1 MKKLLALFLSLTLIS
16 ACFYAV
22 LGVSAELA
30 DGAPFTAYA
39 GKKALKISAYT
50 TDDQIAKALPKVNL
64 TKLSNYKYPEGN
76 FEISVSVTY
85 RLGGEG
91 LSDSGIKPS
100 LRLFYNNDWY
110 ADTYEMQVT
119 ETVTSD
125 KWTTMSAAFDVTK
138 TKTHAGEL
146 TNLVGAAVLLHSQG
160 GRQIQSDL
168 YVDSVIVKTGGETV
182 INESYESYENGK
194 TGTVGNTSWENNGGK
209 GTMTVV
215 ELGEEEVEPAADFP
229 AYKGEFALKIGKYT
243 AAQNQKETVKIALT
257 DLTKKEFLSGN
268 QKYFISVTYRLGGEG
283 LEDNGIKPALKLYYN
298 ADYWADTYPVSDTK
312 TITSDKWTTVSG
324 IVDAAGTNT
333 ASKITADSKF
343 GAALLFH
350 QAGENGVGKREVL
363 SDLYIDEVK
372 VEQLYED
379 GTKKEIINEGFE
391 GLYDST
397 VERVKNK
404 PQGENGFSAVLE
416 YVRLGDASD
425 SLSVV
430 SADTQTVYDGN
441 SALRIYRYNQFW
453 DTNLCFDFWNGS
465 IHQTSFNSIE
475 FTVSVAYYSYGNKPM
490 KLSAWLGY
498 CYEGEAFWEKHK
510 DVQFDGEV
518 TGLKGD
524 WVEYTGTVT
533 VPLDSNKQ
541 LAKTCIMLGEDKS
554 NSPTGADYA
563 IDNLVIKSNVTAD
576 IDLCNGKG
584 GFEDDSLIA
593 GNKGMVVDWYLNK
606 SKTAADNVNTIH
618 MERVS
623 GPEYTE
629 AYTPILS
636 KKTVDDN
643 GSFKV
648 EALIPQARTRYE
660 IKEYG
665 TLFHRTEKLYGA
677 ELTLDTSGVKKAFYK
692 TADSEALPE
701 KYTSVLTDSGKNSK
715 GYNNTKY
722 TARPYVTYYDNTK
735 ETEITFYG
743 EQVSNRSSDYKT
755 MPLGNFV
762 NKTPTK
768 LKLTEDNDYVL
779 TTESQVQLP
788 VENTVF
794 NIRLNSDYRV
804 GFIAAP
810 GSTLNAEDDAAADAK
825 TGDSDIKKGIVK
837 WFKDGDKYSVHN
849 LYLYVRVFV
858 THKNNIDSDGNI
870 KNNVKVT
877 DIDKTG
883 LKLIYVGTANVVA
896 DNRAKMADIALNRG
910 NYAVIT
916 HGSDV
921 HGDIVRLYNM
931 MQFSEAISADF
942 AAVTGDITAFA
953 YRTGYSAFVNAML
966 GRKTNVIAVAGN
978 HDIGYMP
985 NGAESDLK
993 KYEQLFSKLYSE
1005 YGYKNTESN
1014 KCYYYKDDEQHK
1026 LRVITLDQYERTNGV
1041 NDKYWEM
1048 RMNQP
1053 QVDFLIETLKST
1065 PEDYSIVLAYHSPEN
1080 ARSTRNVVDGTF
1092 YQQLETSDDGVP
1104 AVVADIIDAFISRT
1118 SINKQYDTSSTY
1130 TYNIRATADF
1140 KDAKATFVAHLT
1152 GHQHI
1157 DGVAYL
1163 PTTNTQLMLNVSCMT
1178 ATKGVKN
1185 GNALAESVDLIRSR
1199 DDYTQDCFNTYI
1211 IDTDKKVV
1219 RIIRIGADTKKDG
1232 GKRDYMNSSY
1242 DVTTVASYANAR

>member
-1 MKKLLALFLSLTLIS
+1 MELVMKKLLALFLSLTLIS

-30 DGAPFTAYA
+30 DGAPFTAYD
-39 GKKALKISAYT
+39 GKKALKISEYT
-50 TDDQIAKALPKVNL
+50 TDDQKAYALPKVNL
-64 TKLSNYKYPEGN
+64 TKLSGYEYPEGN

-85 RLGGEG
+85 RLGGDN

-100 LRLFYNNDWY
+100 LRLFYNSESWDQK
-110 ADTYEMQVT
+110 TYEMQVT
-119 ETVTSD
+119 ETITSD
-125 KWTTMSAAFDVTK
+125 KWTTMSATFDVTDIK
-138 TKTHAGEL
+138 TMKEGETAL
-146 TNLVGAAVLLHSQG
+146 RGAAVLLHSQG

-182 INESYESYENGK
+182 INESYETYENGK
-194 TGTVGNTSWENNGGK
+194 TGTVGNTSWENNAGV

-257 DLTKKEFLSGN
+257 DLTKEEFLSGN

-283 LEDNGIKPALKLYYN
+283 LEDNGIKPTLKLYYN
-298 ADYWADTYPVSDTK
+298 DQYWADTYPVSDTK

-324 IVDAAGTNT
+324 IVDATGTNT
-333 ASKITADSKF
+333 ASKIDANSKF
-343 GAALLFH
+343 SAALLFH
-350 QAGENGVGKREVL
+350 QAGEREVL

-416 YVRLGDASD
+416 YVRLGDAND

-430 SADTQTVYDGN
+430 SADTQTVYEGN
-441 SALRIYRYNQFW
+441 SALRIYRNNQFW
-453 DTNLCFDFWNGS
+453 NTNLCFDFWNKDIHTSGYGS
-465 IHQTSFNSIE
+465 ID

-490 KLSAWLGY
+490 KLSAWLYY
-498 CYEGEAFWEKHK
+498 CYDKEDFIT
-510 DVQFDGEV
+510 VPFVGEV

-533 VPLDSNKQ
+533 VPLES
-541 LAKTCIMLGEDKS
+541 AKTLGITRIILGEDRS
-554 NSPTGADYA
+554 SSPTGADYA
-563 IDNLVIKSNVTAD
+563 IDNLVITSTRTGET
-576 IDLCNGKG
+576 DLCNGYG
-584 GFEDDSLIA
+584 GFEDDKLITDT
-593 GNKGMVVDWYLNK
+593 KGMYVDEYANK
-606 SKTAADNVNTIH
+606 SKTASDKVNTIH

-636 KKTVDDN
+636 EKTVDDN

-665 TLFHRTEKLYGA
+665 TLFHRTEKLDGA

-735 ETEITFYG
+735 ETEVTFYG

-768 LKLTEDNDYVL
+768 LKLSEDNEYVL
-779 TTESQVQLP
+779 TTESHVQLP

-810 GSTLNAEDDAAADAK
+810 GSTLNAEDDEKADSK
-825 TGDSDIKKGIVK
+825 DGDSDIKKGIVK

-858 THKNNIDSDGNI
+858 THKDNIDSDGNI
-870 KNNVKVT
+870 RNNVKVT

-931 MQFSEAISADF
+931 MQFSETIGADF

-953 YRTGYSAFVNAML
+953 NRTGYSAFVNAML

-993 KYEQLFSKLYSE
+993 KYNQLFSQLYSE

-1080 ARSTRNVVDGTF
+1080 ARSTRKVVDDTF
-1092 YQQLETSDDGVP
+1092 FHQLETSGDGVP

-1130 TYNIRATADF
+1130 AYNIHATADF
-1140 KDAKATFVAHLT
+1140 SDAKATFVAHLT

-1178 ATKGVKN
+1178 ASKGVKM

-1242 DVTTVASYANAR
+1242 TVTAVASYANAR

>member
-30 DGAPFTAYA
+30 DGAPFTAYD
-39 GKKALKISAYT
+39 GKKALKISEYT

-64 TKLSNYKYPEGN
+64 TKLSGYEYPEGN

-85 RLGGEG
+85 RLGGDN

-100 LRLFYNNDWY
+100 LRLFYNNDWH
-110 ADTYEMQVT
+110 ADTYEMQAT

-125 KWTTMSAAFDVTK
+125 KWTTMSATFDVTE

-160 GRQIQSDL
+160 GRKIQSDL

-194 TGTVGNTSWENNGGK
+194 TGTVGNTSWENNGGA

-243 AAQNQKETVKIALT
+243 AAQNKEKTVKIVLT
-257 DLTKKEFLSGN
+257 DLTKEEFISGN

-298 ADYWADTYPVSDTK
+298 DQYWNDTYSVNDTK

-324 IVDAAGTNT
+324 IVDATETNT
-333 ASKITADSKF
+333 TSKIDENSKF
-343 GAALLFH
+343 SAALLCH
-350 QAGENGVGKREVL
+350 KAGEREVL

-379 GTKKEIINEGFE
+379 GTRKEIINEGFE
-391 GLYDST
+391 GLYDSS

-416 YVRLGDASD
+416 YVKLGDASD

-430 SADTQTVYDGN
+430 SADTQTVYEGN

-465 IHQTSFNSIE
+465 IHQKYFDSIE
-475 FTVSVAYYSYGNKPM
+475 FTVSVAYYNYGNKPM

-498 CYEGEAFWEKHK
+498 CYEGEAFWEKHT
-510 DVQFDGEV
+510 DVQFNGEV
-518 TGLKGD
+518 TGLNGD

-533 VPLDSNKQ
+533 LELDSTKQ
-541 LAKTCIMLGEDKS
+541 LAKTCIMLGEDLTKS
-554 NSPTGADYA
+554 DATTGYDYA
-563 IDNLVIKSNVTAD
+563 IDNLVIKSNVTGD

-584 GFEDDSLIA
+584 GFEDDSLIT
-593 GNKGMVVDWYLNK
+593 GSKGMVVDWSLNK
-606 SKTAADNVNTIH
+606 SKTADDKVNTIH

-665 TLFHRTEKLYGA
+665 TLFHRTEKLDGA
-677 ELTLDTSGVKKAFYK
+677 ELTLDTTGVKKAFYK

-735 ETEITFYG
+735 ETEVTFYG

-768 LKLTEDNDYVL
+768 LKLSEDNEYVL
-779 TTESQVQLP
+779 TTESHIQLP

-810 GSTLNAEDDAAADAK
+810 GSTLNAEDDEKADSK
-825 TGDSDIKKGIVK
+825 DGDSDIKKGIVK

-858 THKNNIDSDGNI
+858 THKDNIDSDGNI
-870 KNNVKVT
+870 RNNVKVT

-883 LKLIYVGTANVVA
+883 LKLIYVGTANIVA
-896 DNRAKMADIALNRG
+896 DNRAKMADIALDRG

-931 MQFSEAISADF
+931 MQFSEAIGADF

-953 YRTGYSAFVNAML
+953 NRTGYSAFVNAML

-993 KYEQLFSKLYSE
+993 KYNQLFSKLYSE

-1065 PEDYSIVLAYHSPEN
+1065 PKDYSIVLAYHSPEN
-1080 ARSTRNVVDGTF
+1080 ARSTRKVVDDTF
-1092 YQQLETSDDGVP
+1092 YHQLETSGDGVP
-1104 AVVADIIDAFISRT
+1104 AVVADIIDAFIGRT
-1118 SINKQYDTSSTY
+1118 AINKEYDTSSTY
-1130 TYNIRATADF
+1130 AYNIHAIADF

-1178 ATKGVKN
+1178 ASKGVKM

-1242 DVTTVASYANAR
+1242 TVTAVASYANAR

>member
-39 GKKALKISAYT
+39 GKKALKISEYT
-50 TDDQIAKALPKVNL
+50 TDDQKAYALPKVNL
-64 TKLSNYKYPEGN
+64 TKLSGYEYPEGN

-85 RLGGEG
+85 RLGGDN

-100 LRLFYNNDWY
+100 LRLFYNSESWDQK
-110 ADTYEMQVT
+110 TYEMQVT
-119 ETVTSD
+119 ETITSD
-125 KWTTMSAAFDVTK
+125 KWTTMSATFDVTDIK
-138 TKTHAGEL
+138 TMKEGETAL
-146 TNLVGAAVLLHSQG
+146 RGAAVLLHSQG

-182 INESYESYENGK
+182 INESYETYENGK
-194 TGTVGNTSWENNGGK
+194 TGTVGNTSWENNAGV

-257 DLTKKEFLSGN
+257 DLTKEEFLSGN

-298 ADYWADTYPVSDTK
+298 ENYWADTYPVSDTK

-324 IVDAAGTNT
+324 IVDAAGTKT
-333 ASKITADSKF
+333 DSKITADSKF

-430 SADTQTVYDGN
+430 SADTQTVYEGN
-441 SALRIYRYNQFW
+441 SALRIYRNNQFW
-453 DTNLCFDFWNGS
+453 NTNLCYDFWNKDIHTSGYDS
-465 IHQTSFNSIE
+465 ID

-490 KLSAWLGY
+490 KLSAWLYY
-498 CYEGEAFWEKHK
+498 CYDKEDFIT
-510 DVQFDGEV
+510 VPFVGEV

-533 VPLDSNKQ
+533 VPLNS
-541 LAKTCIMLGEDKS
+541 AKTLAITRIILGEDNAKDS
-554 NSPTGADYA
+554 SPTAADYA
-563 IDNLVIKSNVTAD
+563 IDNLVITSSRTGET
-576 IDLCNGKG
+576 DLCNEKG
-584 GFEDDSLIA
+584 GFEDNSLINA
-593 GNKGMVVDWYLNK
+593 DKGMYIDWYGNKSLN
-606 SKTAADNVNTIH
+606 DNVY
-618 MERVS
+618 MKLVS

-665 TLFHRTEKLYGA
+665 TLFHRTEKLDGA
-677 ELTLDTSGVKKAFYK
+677 ELTLDTTGVKKAFYK

-735 ETEITFYG
+735 ETEVTFYG

-768 LKLTEDNDYVL
+768 LKLSEDNEYVL
-779 TTESQVQLP
+779 TTESHVQLP

-810 GSTLNAEDDAAADAK
+810 GSTLNAEDDAAADSK
-825 TGDSDIKKGIVK
+825 DGDSDIKKGIVK

-858 THKNNIDSDGNI
+858 THKDNIDSDGNI
-870 KNNVKVT
+870 RNNVKVT

-931 MQFSEAISADF
+931 MQFSEAIGADF

-953 YRTGYSAFVNAML
+953 NRTGYSAFVNAML

-1041 NDKYWEM
+1041 SDKYWEM
-1048 RMNQP
+1048 RMNQQ
-1053 QVDFLIETLKST
+1053 QVDFLIETLNST

-1080 ARSTRNVVDGTF
+1080 ARSTRKVVDDTF
-1092 YQQLETSDDGVP
+1092 YHQLETSGDGVP
-1104 AVVADIIDAFISRT
+1104 AVVADIIDAFIGRT
-1118 SINKQYDTSSTY
+1118 SIDKQYDTSSTY
-1130 TYNIRATADF
+1130 AYNIHAIADF
-1140 KDAKATFVAHLT
+1140 SDAKATFVAHLT

-1178 ATKGVKN
+1178 ASKGVKM

-1242 DVTTVASYANAR
+1242 TVTAVASYANAR

>member
-30 DGAPFTAYA
+30 DGAPFTAYD
-39 GKKALKISAYT
+39 GKKALKISEYT
-50 TDDQIAKALPKVNL
+50 TDDQKAYALPKVNL
-64 TKLSNYKYPEGN
+64 TKLSGYEYPEGN

-85 RLGGEG
+85 RLGGDN

-100 LRLFYNNDWY
+100 LRLFYNSESWDQK
-110 ADTYEMQVT
+110 TYEMQVT
-119 ETVTSD
+119 ETITSD
-125 KWTTMSAAFDVTK
+125 KWTTMSATFDVTDIK
-138 TKTHAGEL
+138 TMKEGETAL
-146 TNLVGAAVLLHSQG
+146 RGAAVLLHSQG

-182 INESYESYENGK
+182 INESYETYENGK
-194 TGTVGNTSWENNGGK
+194 TGTVGNTSWENNAGV

-257 DLTKKEFLSGN
+257 DLTKEEFLSGN

-283 LEDNGIKPALKLYYN
+283 LEDNGIKPTLKLYYN
-298 ADYWADTYPVSDTK
+298 DQYWADTYPVSDTK

-324 IVDAAGTNT
+324 IVDATGTNT
-333 ASKITADSKF
+333 ASKIDANSKF
-343 GAALLFH
+343 SAALLFH
-350 QAGENGVGKREVL
+350 QAGEREVL

-416 YVRLGDASD
+416 YVRLGDAND

-430 SADTQTVYDGN
+430 SADTQTVYEGN
-441 SALRIYRYNQFW
+441 SALRIYRNNQFW
-453 DTNLCFDFWNGS
+453 NTNLCFDFWNKDIHTSGYGS
-465 IHQTSFNSIE
+465 ID

-490 KLSAWLGY
+490 KLSAWLYY
-498 CYEGEAFWEKHK
+498 CYDKEDFIT
-510 DVQFDGEV
+510 VPFVGEV

-533 VPLDSNKQ
+533 VPLES
-541 LAKTCIMLGEDKS
+541 AKTLGITRIILGEDRS
-554 NSPTGADYA
+554 SSPTGADYA
-563 IDNLVIKSNVTAD
+563 IDNLVITSTRTGET
-576 IDLCNGKG
+576 DLCNGYG
-584 GFEDDSLIA
+584 GFEDDKLITDT
-593 GNKGMVVDWYLNK
+593 KGMYVDEYANK
-606 SKTAADNVNTIH
+606 SKTASDKVNTIH

-636 KKTVDDN
+636 EKTVDDN

-665 TLFHRTEKLYGA
+665 TLFHRTEKLDGA

-735 ETEITFYG
+735 ETEVTFYG

-768 LKLTEDNDYVL
+768 LKLSEDNEYVL
-779 TTESQVQLP
+779 TTESHVQLP

-810 GSTLNAEDDAAADAK
+810 GSTLNAEDDEKADSK
-825 TGDSDIKKGIVK
+825 DGDSDIKKGIVK

-858 THKNNIDSDGNI
+858 THKDNIDSDGNI
-870 KNNVKVT
+870 RNNVKVT

-931 MQFSEAISADF
+931 MQFSETIGADF

-953 YRTGYSAFVNAML
+953 NRTGYSAFVNAML

-993 KYEQLFSKLYSE
+993 KYNQLFSQLYSE

-1080 ARSTRNVVDGTF
+1080 ARSTRKVVDDTF
-1092 YQQLETSDDGVP
+1092 FHQLETSGDGVP

-1130 TYNIRATADF
+1130 AYNIHATADF
-1140 KDAKATFVAHLT
+1140 SDAKATFVAHLT

-1178 ATKGVKN
+1178 ASKGVKM

-1242 DVTTVASYANAR
+1242 TVTAVASYANAR